1 LEFVDADGRQQ
12 SLGQSRGKYVL
23 VSFWATWCGP
33 CVSSISQVESMRQ
46 KYAERLGL
54 IVVGANL
61 DQDPQRAKDFLRE
74 RKLPWSHA
82 LLGDWS
88 STDTPKRFAVA
99 SIPTYILIG
108 PDGNVVAHESSL
120 DAIALILEKAPSP

>member
-1 LEFVDADGRQQ
+1 
-12 SLGQSRGKYVL
+12 
-23 VSFWATWCGP
+23 
-33 CVSSISQVESMRQ
+33 MRQ